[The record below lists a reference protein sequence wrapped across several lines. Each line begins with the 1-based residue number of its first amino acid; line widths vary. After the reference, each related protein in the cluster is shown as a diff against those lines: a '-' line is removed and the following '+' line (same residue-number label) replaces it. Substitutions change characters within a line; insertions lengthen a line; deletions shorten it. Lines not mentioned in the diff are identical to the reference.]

1 MGQSAERRKK
11 TSLSERIEAL
21 EKLLKKLKTEKKEL
35 KVLEQFYNE
44 HQWKEPD
51 EYSIRLY
58 QTRRMLSDSSAEIT
72 RLEKTLASLKKKF
85 DMIDLENERK
95 NCNGNKK

>member
-1 MGQSAERRKK
+1 MGQSAERRRK